1 MTWIN
6 YFLRHTSEWP
16 MARVIRAE
24 TALANVVIC
33 KRIIQSPI
41 NNMSI
46 PFIRYLSKA
55 VIGLPL
61 LWSVH
66 AQSALDRV
74 GDFALLDSN
83 GSFHQL
89 SRYKHRK
96 LVVLMS
102 YISACYQ
109 SASQL
114 DNLLNVR
121 SRINTEDV
129 EFLLIDSEDLGRAQ
143 LREFDPGLPL
153 LEDDGQLVSESLGIS
168 NAGDVIVLN
177 PQRLSLIHR
186 GPLAPGF
193 GELLTSALAG
203 SIVDTS
209 SVPSQGGCEI
219 AYPVR
224 DNHTQSPPDYSSEV
238 APIIVEHCSECH
250 RQGGV
255 GPFAMDSYIM
265 LLGWSPMIREVLLNK
280 RMPPA
285 QVDPYIGHSQAARYL
300 SKEKLQTLV
309 HWIDNGAPRG
319 EGAVDPLEQL
329 PDSEAGQ
336 WLLGEPDFI
345 VAAPANQVPRTG
357 VMDYIHADVSL
368 PFAEDRWIRALQYR
382 PGDASVLHHLMT
394 YVTAPEEDFW
404 GEERAQQSVTR
415 KFIEGYA
422 PGKPRAIEFPA
433 GTGVFVPQGH
443 KLSMQ
448 FHYVTNGQ
456 STVDVTEM
464 GLYFSNEPGLREK
477 LTQAVGA
484 RFVIPANAP
493 EFPVEAEHVFDE
505 AIVLIGVRA
514 RMNSRGKKMQFA
526 VNYPDG
532 STEQIFSVP
541 AYNYGWQPHYLLD
554 HPLRLP
560 AGSVVKVSGAFD
572 NSISNPGNP
581 DPDKQVPFG
590 LESWDEM
597 FTGYFSFYRE

>member
-1 MTWIN
+1 
-6 YFLRHTSEWP
+6 
-16 MARVIRAE
+16 
-24 TALANVVIC
+24 
-33 KRIIQSPI
+33 
-41 NNMSI
+41 MSNSL
-46 PFIRYLSKA
+46 IRYLSKA
-55 VIGLPL
+55 VISVL
-61 LWSVH
+61 LMWSVQAH
-66 AQSALDRV
+66 SALERI

-96 LVVLMS
+96 LVVLMA
-102 YISACYQ
+102 YVSACDQ
-109 SASQL
+109 SSAQL
-114 DNLLNVR
+114 GDFLDLR
-121 SRINTEDV
+121 SRFNDEEV
-129 EFLLIDSEDLGRAQ
+129 EFLLIDSLDLGRAK
-143 LREFDPGLPL
+143 LLELNLGLPL
-153 LEDDGQLVSESLGIS
+153 LEDDGQLISETLGIT

-186 GPLAPGF
+186 GPISSGF
-193 GELLTSALAG
+193 EELLTSALAG

-209 SVPSQGGCEI
+209 LVSSQSGCEI
-219 AYPVR
+219 TFPAR
-224 DNHTQSPPDYSSEV
+224 DNHNQSPPDYSSEV

-285 QVDPYIGHSQAARYL
+285 QVDSYIGHSQAARYL

-319 EGAVDPLEQL
+319 EGAVDPLEVL
-329 PDSEAGQ
+329 PVSDTAQ

-345 VAAPANQVPRTG
+345 VTAPANQVPRTG
-357 VMDYIHADVSL
+357 VMDYVYADVTL
-368 PFAEDRWIRALQYR
+368 PFAEDRWIRAVQYK

-394 YVTAPEEDFW
+394 YVTAPDEDFW
-404 GEERAQQSVTR
+404 GEERNRQSVTR
-415 KFIEGYA
+415 KFVEGYA

-433 GTGVFVPQGH
+433 GTGVYVPQGH

-456 STVDVTEM
+456 STEDVTEM
-464 GLYFSNEPGLREK
+464 ALYFSIESGLREK

-484 RFVIPANAP
+484 RFVIPANEP
-493 EFPVEAEHVFDE
+493 EFPVQAEHVFDE
-505 AIVLIGVRA
+505 AVVLIGVRA

-532 STEQIFSVP
+532 SKEQIFSIP

-554 HPLRLP
+554 QPLRLP
-560 AGSVVKVSGAFD
+560 AGSIVKVTGAFD
-572 NSISNPGNP
+572 NSISNPANP

-597 FTGYFSFYRE
+597 FTGYFSYYRE

>member
-1 MTWIN
+1 MTWIKN
-6 YFLRHTSEWP
+6 FLLHTSAWHI
-16 MARVIRAE
+16 ASVLRAE
-24 TALANVVIC
+24 TDLPDVVIC
-33 KRIIQSPI
+33 NRIIHSPV
-41 NNMSI
+41 NNMSNS
-46 PFIRYLSKA
+46 FIRYLSKA
-55 VIGLPL
+55 VISL
-61 LWSVH
+61 LLVCSVKAH
-66 AQSALDRV
+66 SALDRI

-83 GSFHQL
+83 GAFHQL

-96 LVVLMS
+96 LVVLMA
-102 YISACYQ
+102 YVSACDQ
-109 SASQL
+109 SSSQL
-114 DNLLNVR
+114 GDFLDLR
-121 SRINTEDV
+121 SRFNNEEI
-129 EFLLIDSEDLGRAQ
+129 EFLLIDSLDLGRAK
-143 LREFDPGLPL
+143 LLELNLGLPL
-153 LEDDGQLVSESLGIS
+153 LEDDGQLISETLGIT

-186 GPLAPGF
+186 GPVASGF
-193 GELLTSALAG
+193 EELLTSALTG
-203 SIVDTS
+203 TIVDTS
-209 SVPSQGGCEI
+209 LVPSQSDCAI
-219 AYPVR
+219 TFPVR
-224 DNHTQSPPDYSSEV
+224 DNHNQSPPDYSSEV

-319 EGAVDPLEQL
+319 EAAVDPLEAL
-329 PDSEAGQ
+329 PDSDTGQ

-345 VAAPANQVPRTG
+345 VTAPANQVPRTG
-357 VMDYIHADVSL
+357 VMDYVYADVSL
-368 PFAEDRWIRALQYR
+368 PFAEDRWIRAVQYK

-394 YVTAPEEDFW
+394 YVTAPDEDFW
-404 GEERAQQSVTR
+404 GEERELQSVTR
-415 KFIEGYA
+415 KFVEGYA

-433 GTGVFVPQGH
+433 GTGVYVPQGH

-456 STVDVTEM
+456 STEDVTEM
-464 GLYFSNEPGLREK
+464 GLYFSNESGLREK

-484 RFVIPANAP
+484 RFVIPANEP
-493 EFPVEAEHVFDE
+493 EFPVQAEHVFDE
-505 AIVLIGVRA
+505 AVVLIGVRA

-532 STEQIFSVP
+532 SKEQIFSVP
-541 AYNYGWQPHYLLD
+541 AYNYGWQPHYLLGQ
-554 HPLRLP
+554 PLRLP
-560 AGSVVKVSGAFD
+560 AGSIVKVTGAFD

-597 FTGYFSFYRE
+597 FTGYFSYYRE

>member
-1 MTWIN
+1 
-6 YFLRHTSEWP
+6 
-16 MARVIRAE
+16 
-24 TALANVVIC
+24 
-33 KRIIQSPI
+33 
-41 NNMSI
+41 MSNS
-46 PFIRYLSKA
+46 FFRYLSKA
-55 VIGLPL
+55 LIGLL
-61 LWSVH
+61 LLCSVH
-66 AQSALDRV
+66 VHSALDRV
-74 GDFALLDSN
+74 GDFALLDSI

-96 LVVLMS
+96 LVVLMA
-102 YISACYQ
+102 YIASCEQ
-109 SASQL
+109 SSSHL
-114 DNLLNVR
+114 DDFLDVR
-121 SRINTEDV
+121 SRFNAEDV
-129 EFLLIDSEDLGRAQ
+129 EFLLIDSLDLGRAK
-143 LREFDPGLPL
+143 LLELNPGLPL
-153 LEDDGQLVSESLGIS
+153 LEDDGQLISEMLGIA

-186 GPLAPGF
+186 GPVASGF
-193 GELLTSALAG
+193 EQLLTNALAG
-203 SIVDTS
+203 AIADTS
-209 SVPSQGGCEI
+209 LVPSQNGCEI
-219 AYPVR
+219 PFPVR
-224 DNHTQSPPDYSSEV
+224 DKHNQSPPDYSSEV
-238 APIIVEHCSECH
+238 APIIVEHCNECH

-285 QVDPYIGHSQAARYL
+285 QVDPYMGHSQAARYL
-300 SKEKLQTLV
+300 SKEKLQILV

-319 EGAVDPLEQL
+319 EGAIDPLEVL
-329 PDSEAGQ
+329 PESNAGQ

-345 VAAPANQVPRTG
+345 VTAPANQVPRTG
-357 VMDYIHADVSL
+357 VMDYVYADVTL
-368 PFAEDRWIRALQYR
+368 PFAEDRWIRAVQYR

-394 YVTAPEEDFW
+394 YVTEPGEDFW
-404 GEERAQQSVTR
+404 GEERELQSVTR

-456 STVDVTEM
+456 STEDVTEL
-464 GLYFSNEPGLREK
+464 GLYFSNEHGLREK

-484 RFVIPANAP
+484 RFVIPANES
-493 EFPVEAEHVFDE
+493 EFPVQAEHVFDE
-505 AIVLIGVRA
+505 AVVLIGVRA
-514 RMNSRGKKMQFA
+514 RMNSRGKKMKFA
-526 VNYPDG
+526 VSYPDG

-554 HPLRLP
+554 HPLHLP
-560 AGSVVKVSGAFD
+560 AGSVVKVTGAFD

-597 FTGYFSFYRE
+597 FTGYFSYYRE